1 MLWNKLSELGY
12 YTAKGAGFK
21 VHKPNPLDLSSKPAV
36 KQLAG
41 FDSGEELERTMAR
54 IRGTA

>member
-1 MLWNKLSELGY
+1 MIWNKLSELGY

-21 VHKPNPLDLSSKPAV
+21 AEKPSPLDLTIKRRE
-36 KQLAG
+36 KQLEG
-41 FDSGEELERTMAR
+41 FDSGEELERTMAK

>member
-1 MLWNKLSELGY
+1 MIWNKLSELGY

-21 VHKPNPLDLSSKPAV
+21 VQKPSPLDLTIKRRE
-36 KQLAG
+36 KQLEG
-41 FDSGEELERTMAR
+41 FDSSEELERAMAK